1 MSEQAI
7 RHASAVKPLTI
18 PVNSDVSRDNMD
30 RVQSI
35 SGGVSQPSED
45 VFELGRLDKVCTD
58 EGILDSTL
66 SITQL
71 EYGTM
76 DSFLQFAGLSVEPVD
91 GLTLSDFNTAL
102 TDLQQPGKSEYG
114 GTVEQTLW
122 LQKLSV
128 DSINIDMADPEAKI
142 ERTFELSGDK
152 YKMLRKAN
160 KYLIFVEDDAATGVS
175 GNYVI
180 DISDPAPVEDP
191 NNTGIYVLQLYR
203 IREGIAKKLALTTDY
218 LYSSGD
224 KEITILAANA
234 FDNYRIWYSAG
245 SYGTAG
251 DPTEPNNGTC
261 FLKAENITVLI
272 DDGVHA
278 AVELDLLTSLSIAA
292 TLNRI
297 DEGVLGNDEK
307 ILRDVETTEVSLSLD
322 GRIKDSTIEEVLMG
336 EAGMDHGIIDYD
348 LFGEVSVV
356 IKIYS
361 DATKSSGVFKMGY
374 KMTGLTF
381 SDGSSDFDANSFGTK
396 PISLA
401 GTNLLITA
409 VEANL

>member
-58 EGILDSTL
+58 EGILDSTV

-76 DSFLQFAGLSVEPVD
+76 AAYLQFAGLSAEPGS
-91 GLTLSDFNTAL
+91 GLTLADFNTAL
-102 TDLQQPGKSEYG
+102 TDIQQPGKTEYG

-122 LQKLSV
+122 LQKLS
-128 DSINIDMADPEAKI
+128 IDTIGLDIADPEAKI

-152 YKMLRKAN
+152 YKIVRKAN
-160 KYLIFVEDDAATGVS
+160 KYLIFVENDAPSGTS

-191 NNTGIYVLQLYR
+191 NNSGVYVLQLYR
-203 IREGIAKKLALTTDY
+203 IRSGVATKLVLTTDY
-218 LYSSGD
+218 TFNQPAN
-224 KEITILAANA
+224 EITILAASSQ
-234 FDNYRIWYSAG
+234 DNYRIWYSAG
-245 SYGTAG
+245 SYGAAG
-251 DPTEPNNGTC
+251 DPTELNDVDDC
-261 FLKAENITVLI
+261 FLKADSITIFI

-278 AVELDLLTSLSIAA
+278 AVELDLLTSLSLSA

-307 ILRDVETTEVSLSLD
+307 ILRDVETTEVTISLD

-336 EAGMDHGIIDYD
+336 EAGQDHGIIDYS

-356 IKIYS
+356 IKIYE
-361 DATKSSGVFKMGY
+361 DATKTTFKMGY
-374 KMTGLTF
+374 KMTGLNF
-381 SDGSSDFDANSFGTK
+381 SDESRDFDANAFGTK
-396 PISLA
+396 PVSLA

-409 VEANL
+409 SEGNL

>member
-71 EYGTM
+71 EYGTV
-76 DSFLQFAGLSVEPVD
+76 DDFLQFAGLSAEPGA
-91 GLTLSDFNTAL
+91 GLTLANFNTAL
-102 TDLQQPGKSEYG
+102 TDLQQPGKTEFG

-122 LQKLSV
+122 LQKLSI
-128 DSINIDMADPEAKI
+128 DSINLDIADPEAKI

-160 KYLIFVEDDAATGVS
+160 KYLIFTEDDAGTGVS

-191 NNTGIYVLQLYR
+191 NNTGVYVLQLYR
-203 IREGIAKKLALTTDY
+203 IRSGVATELVLGTDY
-218 LYSSGD
+218 TFNQPTN
-224 KEITILAANA
+224 EITIIAATA

-245 SYGTAG
+245 SYGSAG
-251 DPTEPNNGTC
+251 DPTELNDVDDC
-261 FLKAENITVLI
+261 FLKADSVTVLI

-307 ILRDVETTEVSLSLD
+307 ILRDVETTEVALSLD

-336 EAGMDHGIIDYD
+336 EAGQDHGIIDYD

-356 IKIYS
+356 LKIYEDS
-361 DATKSSGVFKMGY
+361 TKSTFKMGY
-374 KMTGLTF
+374 KMEGLTF
-381 SDGSSDFDANSFGTK
+381 SDESRDFDANAFGTK
-396 PISLA
+396 PISLS

-409 VEANL
+409 SEGNL

>member
-1 MSEQAI
+1 MSEQVI
-7 RHASAVKPLTI
+7 RHASSVKPLTI

-45 VFELGRLDKVCTD
+45 VFEMGRLDKVCTD

-66 SITQL
+66 SVTQL
-71 EYGTM
+71 EYGTI
-76 DSFLQFAGLSVEPVD
+76 DAYLQFAGLSAEPGA
-91 GLTLSDFNTAL
+91 GLTMADFNTAL
-102 TDLQQPGKSEYG
+102 TDIQQPGKTEFG

-128 DSINIDMADPEAKI
+128 DSINLDIADPEAKI

-160 KYLIFVEDDAATGVS
+160 KYLIFVEDDAASGTS

-180 DISDPAPVEDP
+180 DISDPVPVVDA
-191 NNTGIYVLQLYR
+191 NNAGVYVLQLYR
-203 IREGIAKKLALTTDY
+203 IRAGVATELALTTDY
-218 LYSSGD
+218 TFNQPTN
-224 KEITILAANA
+224 EITILAANA
-234 FDNYRIWYSAG
+234 QDNYRIWYSAG
-245 SYGTAG
+245 SYGSAG
-251 DPTEPNNGTC
+251 DPTELNDVDDC
-261 FLKAENITVLI
+261 FLKADSVTVLI

-278 AVELDLLTSLSIAA
+278 AVELNLLTSLSIAA

-307 ILRDVETTEVSLSLD
+307 ILRDVETTEVALSFD

-336 EAGMDHGIIDYD
+336 EAGQDHGIIDYS

-356 IKIYS
+356 VKIFEDS
-361 DATKSSGVFKMGY
+361 TKSTFKMGY
-374 KMTGLTF
+374 KMSGLTF
-381 SDGSSDFDANSFGTK
+381 ADSSRDFDANAFGTK
-396 PISLA
+396 PISLS

-409 VEANL
+409 DENNL

>member
-71 EYGTM
+71 EYGTI
-76 DSFLQFAGLSVEPVD
+76 DSFLQFAGLSAEPVG

-102 TDLQQPGKSEYG
+102 TDLQQPGKTEFG

-128 DSINIDMADPEAKI
+128 DSISLDFADPEAKI

-180 DISDPAPVEDP
+180 NISDPAPVEDP
-191 NNTGIYVLQLYR
+191 NNTGVYVLQLYR
-203 IREGIAKKLALTTDY
+203 IRSGVATELALTTDY
-218 LYSSGD
+218 TFNQPSN
-224 KEITILAANA
+224 EITILSANA

-245 SYGTAG
+245 SYGSAG
-251 DPTEPNNGTC
+251 DPTELNDVDDC
-261 FLKAENITVLI
+261 FLKAESITVFI

-307 ILRDVETTEVSLSLD
+307 ILRDVETTEVTLSLD

-336 EAGMDHGIIDYD
+336 EAGQDHGIIDAD

-356 IKIYS
+356 VKIYEDS
-361 DATKSSGVFKMGY
+361 TKTTFKMGY

-381 SDGSSDFDANSFGTK
+381 SDESKDFDANAFGTK
-396 PISLA
+396 PVSLS

-409 VEANL
+409 IEGNL